1 MSIKSQRGVSLVG
14 VLVVGAIAVFVL
26 LVGFRAVPVVSE
38 YMAIKRVVA
47 IVADEAQK
55 GMPLPEVRR
64 SFDRRGQID
73 DVSSV
78 KGADLEITRERETT
92 TVEVRYAR
100 TIPLVGNVS
109 LLIDLHTS
117 STAR

>member
-14 VLVVGAIAVFVL
+14 VLVGGAIAVFVL
-26 LVGFRAVPVVSE
+26 LVGFRAVPVVAE
-38 YMAIKRVVA
+38 HMAIKRGVA
-47 IVADEAQK
+47 VAAEEAHK
-55 GMPLPEVRR
+55 GIALPEVRR
-64 SFDRRGQID
+64 GFDRRGQID

-78 KGADLEITRERETT
+78 SGADLDIIRASDRT

-100 TIPLVGNVS
+100 TIALVGNVS
-109 LLIDLHTS
+109 LLVNLHAS